1 MSSGNCLF
9 GLLALMCGLICM
21 GRTEA
26 GTIYVYEDSQGVM
39 HFTDLPDSDRYS
51 PYCTWPDEHPEGGD
65 REYILQFVQNTS
77 QKHGVDPHLVQAVI
91 EVESN
96 FTPTASSKAGAE
108 GLMQLMPQTQEDM
121 GVQRP
126 FDIEDNIQGGVRYLS
141 QLLDRFT
148 SLELALAAYNAGPRQ
163 VQAYSGI
170 PPFPETEHYVQKVL
184 SLYQDLS
191 AKPREYVQSGQ

>member
-1 MSSGNCLF
+1 LTLLF
-9 GLLALMCGLICM
+9 GLVCL

-51 PYCTWPDEHPEGGD
+51 PYCSWPEQNSEGGD
-65 REYILQFVQNTS
+65 REYILQSIQNTS
-77 QKHGVDPHLVQAVI
+77 REHGVDPHLVQAVI

-96 FTPTASSKAGAE
+96 FAPTARSKAGAE
-108 GLMQLMPQTQEDM
+108 GLMQLMPQTQKDM

-126 FDIEDNIQGGVRYLS
+126 FDIQDNIRGGVRYLG
-141 QLLDRFT
+141 QLLDRFP
-148 SLELALAAYNAGPRQ
+148 SLELALAAYNAGPGQ
-163 VQAYSGI
+163 VKAYSGI

>member
-1 MSSGNCLF
+1 MNSWNWVL
-9 GLLALMCGLICM
+9 GLLILMCALIWM
-21 GRTEA
+21 GRAKA

-51 PYCTWPDEHPEGGD
+51 PYCTWPDESSQGSD
-65 REYILQFVQNTS
+65 RKDILQLVQNTS
-77 QKHGVDPHLVQAVI
+77 RDYGVDPHLVQAVI
-91 EVESN
+91 AVESN
-96 FTPTASSKAGAE
+96 FIPTARSKAGAE

-141 QLLDRFT
+141 QLLDRFP
-148 SLELALAAYNAGPRQ
+148 SLELALAAYNAGPRH